1 MEPGGER
8 GDRGEGRLLERGG
21 GVRGEAAAGTEG
33 AGVEVG
39 LVGELLPLSWAAI
52 LVPATHSVS
61 RFLARSRITLALIW
75 KAPEEIPSWMVWA
88 VRETLPRILILN
100 PEKENFWH

>member
-33 AGVEVG
+33 AGVEVPGRGTVAAQLGGHLGPSHTLGVKVLGKIKNYVSFNLESTRRNPIMDG
-39 LVGELLPLSWAAI
+39 LGG
-52 LVPATHSVS
+52 
-61 RFLARSRITLALIW
+61 
-75 KAPEEIPSWMVWA
+75 
-88 VRETLPRILILN
+88 
-100 PEKENFWH
+100 